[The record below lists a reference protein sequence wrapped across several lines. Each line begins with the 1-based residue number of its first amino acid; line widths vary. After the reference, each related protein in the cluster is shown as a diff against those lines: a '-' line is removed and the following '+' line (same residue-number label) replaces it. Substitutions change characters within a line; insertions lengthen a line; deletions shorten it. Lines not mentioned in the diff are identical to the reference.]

1 MKKIL
6 ILGLVGVMLFGAAYA
21 YAKGPGFG
29 PKYRE
34 GSPREDTFS
43 PLTPEQRTKFQELRS
58 KFVEE
63 TAQLRGALVT
73 KRIELQ
79 SLWTNPQA
87 DPKAILDKE
96 RELRNI
102 QDQLRD
108 KGIQFKLEL
117 RKILTPEQLAQYGTG
132 YGLGWGRG
140 HMKAGFGPWVGA
152 QQGYRQGWCH

>member
-6 ILGLVGVMLFGAAYA
+6 ILGLVGVMLFGAVYA

-29 PKYRE
+29 PSSRE
-34 GSPREDTFS
+34 WSPSEGNYS
-43 PLTPEQRTKFQELRS
+43 LLTPEQRTKFQELQS
-58 KFVEE
+58 KFMEE

-96 RELRNI
+96 KELRSI

-117 RKILTPEQLAQYGTG
+117 RKVLTPEQLAQFGIG
-132 YGLGWGRG
+132 RWSECGRG
-140 HMKAGFGPWVGA
+140 RVKAGVGPWMGA
-152 QQGYRQGWCH
+152 PQGIGQRWCH

>member
-6 ILGLVGVMLFGAAYA
+6 ILGLVGVMLLGAAYA

-34 GSPREDTFS
+34 WSPREGAYS
-43 PLTPEQRTKFQELRS
+43 SLTPEQRAKFQELRS
-58 KFVEE
+58 KFMEE

-79 SLWTNPQA
+79 SLWTNPEA

-96 RELRNI
+96 KELRSI
-102 QDQLRD
+102 QDQLKD
-108 KGIQFKLEL
+108 KGIQLKLEL
-117 RKILTPEQLAQYGTG
+117 RKILTPEQLSQFGTG
-132 YGLGWGRG
+132 CGIDWGRG
-140 HMKAGFGPWVGA
+140 RMKAGFGPWMGA
-152 QQGYRQGWCH
+152 RQGFGQGWCH